1 MLEVA
6 FSLLLRPNIFASIM
20 QEEFTVK
27 AFQENNGG
35 GGGKKKPLQ
44 KVRLS
49 ES

>member
-1 MLEVA
+1 
-6 FSLLLRPNIFASIM
+6 M

-44 KVRLS
+44 KVLLS

>member
-1 MLEVA
+1 
-6 FSLLLRPNIFASIM
+6 M